1 MDAESEVS
9 TDLEMEGNE
18 TTSNKLSNLPFHAI
32 SKVAKGILMYFCDA
46 QEGIHTTL
54 TWSGMVNLRK
64 GPSSPLYA
72 CPGAAAGPQ
81 HGIKRHA
88 GKKRFKNELV
98 GAIQAQRVPEI
109 PREPGGIWLLDT
121 TYNACTCSWERGAVS
136 LWSKLKHL
144 GMTEYVRKC
153 ILFHSSSPNT
163 SM

>member
-46 QEGIHTTL
+46 QEGIHTSL

-88 GKKRFKNELV
+88 GQKRFKNELV
-98 GAIQAQRVPEI
+98 GALQAQRVPEI

-121 TYNACTCSWERGAVS
+121 KYNTCTCCHMQLSKLSQLEKEKRGAVS
-136 LWSKLKHL
+136 LWSL
-144 GMTEYVRKC
+144 
-153 ILFHSSSPNT
+153 N
-163 SM
+163 